1 MPADWGKL
9 RHLRSVQDGVVTRAQ
24 LHACGL
30 TYADLQ
36 RLVRRRE
43 LTRVRPGVFLDHTGP
58 QTWMQRAWIAVLAC
72 QPAALSHASVW
83 RETSPIHVAV
93 HHSRRVTGPPGVVV
107 HRMRHLD
114 ARVSWL
120 RSPPRVLVEEAVLDV
135 AGLARDDFQAIAAL
149 GEVVQARLT
158 TYDAVA
164 RALRARERTLRG
176 RWMGSVLT
184 DLATGANSVLEHEY
198 LIRVERA
205 HGLPA
210 ADRQVVSAAGARR
223 VERDVLYG
231 RYGLAVELVGR
242 AFHDNPRA
250 WDRDL
255 DRDLAA
261 AVEERLRTVR
271 LGWAQVVRDA
281 CATAERLGVLLRRGG
296 WAGVPT
302 PCPSCG

>member
-1 MPADWGKL
+1 MPADWDEV

-43 LTRVRPGVFLDHTGP
+43 LTRVRPGIFIDHTGP
-58 QTWMQRAWIAVLAC
+58 QTWSQRARVAVLAC
-72 QPAALSHASVW
+72 WPAALSHTSVW
-83 RETSPIHVAV
+83 RDTSPIHVAV
-93 HHSRRVTGPPGVVV
+93 HHDRRVANPPGVVL

-114 ARVSWL
+114 ARVNWR
-120 RSPPRVLVEEAVLDV
+120 RSPPRMSVEDAVLDV

-164 RALRARERTLRG
+164 RVLRARERTPRG
-176 RWMGSVLT
+176 SWLASVLT
-184 DLATGANSVLEHEY
+184 DLTTGANSVLEHEY
-198 LIRVERA
+198 LVRVERA
-205 HGLPA
+205 HGLPP

-231 RYGLAVELVGR
+231 RYGLVIELVGR
-242 AFHDNPRA
+242 AFHDSARA

-271 LGWAQVVRDA
+271 LPVADVAG
-281 CATAERLGVLLRRGG
+281 RRRCTWCIGG
-296 WAGVPT
+296 SPEG
-302 PCPSCG
+302 G